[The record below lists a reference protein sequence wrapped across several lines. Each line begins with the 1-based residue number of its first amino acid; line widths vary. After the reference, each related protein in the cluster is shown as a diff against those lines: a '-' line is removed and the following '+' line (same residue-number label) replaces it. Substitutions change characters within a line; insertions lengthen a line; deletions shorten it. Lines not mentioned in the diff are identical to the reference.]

1 MADDKK
7 RVREGD
13 ADGGEGMNVVVL
25 TGDDNE
31 EVAVAGVTLVSVSD
45 EKTHAGD
52 RDKIETKKARLQEA
66 ILVVQ
71 CSEEAVTALETEVVE
86 DKTLTRR
93 EVLIDDHHSCF
104 VEGPAAEDGEEA
116 VQIVPPSQE
125 LSENDMDGQEDCE
138 GKAVIKNDK
147 KGMNVPGG
155 RPGKK
160 RKIAMLLAYCGA
172 GYQGMQR
179 NPGAITIEGELE
191 QALFRAQAIAPC
203 NFGDLRKVDWMR
215 AARTDKGVSAVG
227 QVISARLVI
236 DPPGFV
242 DRVNQHLPK
251 QIRALG
257 YKRVTSN
264 FNAKQ
269 MCDRRRY
276 EYLVPVYAFDPNA
289 HHNRETVL
297 AWTEK
302 KEADR
307 RERLEKRKAT
317 EKKTVE
323 ICHPAEFKQNTI
335 ESTQKDNLLVGSQV
349 VASVS
354 NTSVQFS
361 MTEDLVDGVQ
371 EGKESTAQPAEAK
384 AELESNKDAEAEVPP
399 LQSNRVTDVEDDR
412 NVLVSAVPV
421 LDKTEASA
429 ESKFVFGEKEMEHL
443 NTILGKYVGTH
454 NFHNFTAR
462 IKAEDPSAKRYI
474 LSFEACE
481 VIEVE
486 GMQFVRCT
494 VLGQSFML
502 HQIRK
507 MIGMAI
513 AIMRGCAPESI
524 IDTALRRDTDV
535 NVPMAPELGL
545 FLDECFYTGYNK
557 KFKNTHD
564 EVSQKGF
571 EKEIADFK
579 REVIYSH
586 IQLTEVKDGTMVMWL
601 HSLNDRNYPDFVTAR
616 EAAPAKID

>member
-1 MADDKK
+1 M
-7 RVREGD
+7 
-13 ADGGEGMNVVVL
+13 
-25 TGDDNE
+25 
-31 EVAVAGVTLVSVSD
+31 GV
-45 EKTHAGD
+45 EIG
-52 RDKIETKKARLQEA
+52 TKFG
-66 ILVVQ
+66 
-71 CSEEAVTALETEVVE
+71 S
-86 DKTLTRR
+86 
-93 EVLIDDHHSCF
+93 
-104 VEGPAAEDGEEA
+104 
-116 VQIVPPSQE
+116 
-125 LSENDMDGQEDCE
+125 DMDGQEDCE

-269 MCDRRRY
+269 MCDCRRY

-361 MTEDLVDGVQ
+361 MTEDLVDG
-371 EGKESTAQPAEAK
+371 KPTK
-384 AELESNKDAEAEVPP
+384 AD
-399 LQSNRVTDVEDDR
+399 
-412 NVLVSAVPV
+412 
-421 LDKTEASA
+421 
-429 ESKFVFGEKEMEHL
+429 
-443 NTILGKYVGTH
+443 
-454 NFHNFTAR
+454 
-462 IKAEDPSAKRYI
+462 
-474 LSFEACE
+474 
-481 VIEVE
+481 
-486 GMQFVRCT
+486 
-494 VLGQSFML
+494 
-502 HQIRK
+502 
-507 MIGMAI
+507 
-513 AIMRGCAPESI
+513 
-524 IDTALRRDTDV
+524 
-535 NVPMAPELGL
+535 
-545 FLDECFYTGYNK
+545 
-557 KFKNTHD
+557 
-564 EVSQKGF
+564 
-571 EKEIADFK
+571 
-579 REVIYSH
+579 
-586 IQLTEVKDGTMVMWL
+586 
-601 HSLNDRNYPDFVTAR
+601 
-616 EAAPAKID
+616 